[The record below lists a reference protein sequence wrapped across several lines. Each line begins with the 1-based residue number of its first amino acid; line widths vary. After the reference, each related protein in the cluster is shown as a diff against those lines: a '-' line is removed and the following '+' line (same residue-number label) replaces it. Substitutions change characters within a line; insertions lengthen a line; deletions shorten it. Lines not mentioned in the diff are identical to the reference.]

1 MAKDMSKNRTQL
13 ETFTVQ
19 AGHYVDPATGAV
31 VPPIQPSST
40 FARNEDYSLQLD
52 YSYSRAG
59 NPALDQA
66 EKILAELDGGADA
79 KLFNSGMSA
88 IAAFAETLKSGDR
101 LVAPEVM
108 YHGGQTWFFH
118 LQKQRGIELA
128 FFDQTKEG
136 ALEEALRGGDT
147 KVLWIESPVNP
158 TWEVIDIE
166 YAAKLAHD
174 VGAILVCDSTVA
186 PPCTCK
192 PLELGADMVFHS
204 ATKYLN
210 GHSDLT
216 AGVLVTKEKN
226 ERWDSIEF
234 ARLHLGNL
242 LPAFEAWL
250 LIRGMRTLFVRFE
263 RASTNAFAI
272 AEHFENHPKL
282 EAVLYPG
289 LKSHAGHSIAAKQ
302 MTSGFGGMMS
312 FLVSGSEKQTQKI
325 ATSVRVFHP
334 ATSLGGV
341 ESLIEHRKVVE
352 GPHSIVPGNLLRLSI
367 GIESVED
374 LIADLEQALA
384 QI

>member
-1 MAKDMSKNRTQL
+1 MSKNRTQL
-13 ETFTVQ
+13 ETFAVQ
-19 AGHYVDPATGAV
+19 AGHYVDPATGAL
-31 VPPIQPSST
+31 VPPVQPST
-40 FARNEDYSLQLD
+40 TYARNEDYSLRLD

-66 EKILAELDGGADA
+66 EKILAELEGGQSA

-88 IAAFAETLKSGDR
+88 VTAFAETLRSGDR
-101 LVAPEVM
+101 LVAPEIM
-108 YHGGQTWFFH
+108 YHGAQTWFYY
-118 LQKQRGIELA
+118 LQEHRGIELVL
-128 FFDQTKEG
+128 FDQTQEG
-136 ALEEALRGGDT
+136 ALEEAVRGGDT

-166 YAAKLAHD
+166 YAAKLAHEA
-174 VGAILVCDSTVA
+174 GAILVCDSTVA

-192 PLELGADMVFHS
+192 PLELGADIVFHS

-216 AGVLVTKEKN
+216 AGVLVTRSEDD
-226 ERWDSIEF
+226 RWDQIEF

-263 RASTNAFAI
+263 RASANALVI
-272 AEHFENHPKL
+272 AEHFNNHSKL

-289 LKSHAGHSIAAKQ
+289 LADHPGHDIAGKQ
-302 MTSGFGGMMS
+302 MTKGFGGMMS
-312 FLVSGSEKQTQKI
+312 FLVKGSEEQTQKV
-325 ATSVRVFHP
+325 ARSVRVFHA

-352 GPHSIVPGNLLRLSI
+352 GPHSVVPGNLLRLSI
-367 GIESVED
+367 GIEAVGD
-374 LIADLEQALA
+374 LIADLDQALG